1 MLSSADLNLERV
13 IFITALII
21 FLGAGL
27 LCTLIVYMVNSI
39 RKKNIKG
46 RYYFLLF
53 LISGAVIL
61 GLVAFYVLYDVD

>member
-13 IFITALII
+13 IFIAALII